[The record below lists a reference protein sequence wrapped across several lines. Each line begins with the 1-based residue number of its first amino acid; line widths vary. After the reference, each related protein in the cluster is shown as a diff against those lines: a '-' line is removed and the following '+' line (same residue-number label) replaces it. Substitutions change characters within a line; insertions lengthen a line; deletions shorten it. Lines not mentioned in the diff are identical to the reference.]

1 MLRNPCRPEDDLKA
15 LARLS
20 ERDLPT
26 IDDSMRA
33 LADRQA
39 ARSREGLM
47 TEVIRKAGSTP
58 WLAPVTA
65 GALAAVLLF
74 VPISYDKTTSY
85 DVKLALA
92 GPASGSPA
100 LAGEQVTKIATE
112 FQKALHAEGIN
123 INTSGDRVELTAHV
137 PTDRAAGVAGVARAF
152 AAELKARHIEAEAT
166 VSAVTSKVQGNV
178 YAMAMSR
185 VINVN
190 VNTNGK
196 SDTQIA
202 DEIKAQIQ
210 AAGFEA
216 TSVEY
221 STEGNKRTIKIV
233 NENNDP
239 NAPHNDAEAPEINLT
254 LDGQAPPPDAHK
266 VKLEIQN
273 QPGDTDEVI
282 RRRVVDQLKAQGMDA
297 EVVVTNGKIV
307 SINPIKH

>member
-1 MLRNPCRPEDDLKA
+1 
-15 LARLS
+15 
-20 ERDLPT
+20 
-26 IDDSMRA
+26 
-33 LADRQA
+33 
-39 ARSREGLM
+39 M

-85 DVKLALA
+85 DVKLALG
-92 GPASGSPA
+92 GPALGGPA
-100 LAGEQVTKIATE
+100 VAGDQVTKIATE
-112 FQKALHAEGIN
+112 LQKALHAEGIN
-123 INTSGDRVELTAHV
+123 INTSGDRVELTASV
-137 PTDRAAGVAGVARAF
+137 PADRAAGVAGVARAF

-190 VNTNGK
+190 VDTNGK

-210 AAGFEA
+210 AAGFDA

-221 STEGNKRTIKIV
+221 STEGNKRTIKIL

-282 RRRVVDQLKAQGMDA
+282 RQRVVDQLKAQGMDA
-297 EVVVTNGKIV
+297 EVVVSGGKIV
-307 SINPIKH
+307 SINPIKR